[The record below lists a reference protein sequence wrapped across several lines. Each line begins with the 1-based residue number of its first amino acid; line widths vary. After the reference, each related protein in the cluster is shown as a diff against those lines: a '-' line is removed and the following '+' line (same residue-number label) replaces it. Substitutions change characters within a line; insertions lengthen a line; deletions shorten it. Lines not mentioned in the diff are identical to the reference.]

1 MVARYR
7 CRMKDKKKDTKAK
20 LAKEKTKTSEAEVA
34 SKIEIMETELAES
47 KDKFAR
53 LFAEFDNYKKR
64 TARER
69 LELMNTANLDVLQS
83 MIPVL
88 DDFERALKATE
99 NEKESEGLVLI
110 QNKLKSILNGKG
122 LIPLNTEV
130 GADFDLDMHE
140 AITTIPAPEKKLKG
154 KVVDVVE
161 KGYKLG
167 DKIIRYAKVVIGE

>member
-1 MVARYR
+1 
-7 CRMKDKKKDTKAK
+7 MKDKKKNTKAK
-20 LAKEKTKTSEAEVA
+20 VAKDKTKTSEAELDG
-34 SKIEIMETELAES
+34 KIEDMKIELAES
-47 KDKFAR
+47 KDKFTR

-83 MIPVL
+83 MIPIL

-99 NEKESEGLVLI
+99 DDKESEGLILI
-110 QNKLKSILNGKG
+110 QNKLKSILVGKG

-130 GADFDLDMHE
+130 GAEFDLDMHE
-140 AITTIPAPEKKLKG
+140 AITTIPASEEDLKG

-167 DKIIRYAKVVIGE
+167 DKVIRYAKVVIGE

>member
-1 MVARYR
+1 
-7 CRMKDKKKDTKAK
+7 MKDKKKDTKAK